1 MELKDVSTQ
10 RYDIG
15 RCAIFHT
22 TPPWDGSDDLFG
34 PTALGAV
41 TSHIGN
47 TEGAVDIA
55 PNSEYSELTLP
66 ETSGPAAIKRYLT
79 GDKPQFEI
87 GVFPNP
93 DNIAIFSPTG
103 KGSAGQQRR
112 RPVKEH
118 TLWIVPE
125 ELFLQEDNLGNMV
138 EVEVTYAGGAFLKN
152 GQPLTIAEQELVD
165 MSMLVWRAD
174 FSRATPIFKHE
185 DGGKSLKQITVMI
198 QQDFT
203 KPDGCQLYLMVGE
216 ASDYGIS
223 FMGS

>member
-1 MELKDVSTQ
+1 MDLQDVSTQ

-34 PTALGAV
+34 VTALGAPN
-41 TSHIGN
+41 SHIGN

-66 ETSGPAAIKRYLT
+66 ETSGPAAIKRFLS
-79 GDKPQFEI
+79 GDKPSFEV

-93 DNIAIFSPTG
+93 VNIAIFSPTG

-112 RPVKEH
+112 RRVREH

-125 ELFLQEDNLGNMV
+125 ELFLKEDVNGNV
-138 EVEVTYAGGAFLKN
+138 GEVAVTYVGGVFLKD
-152 GQPLTIAEQELVD
+152 GVPLTADEQELMD

-185 DGGKSLKQITVMI
+185 DGGKSLKSITVNI
-198 QQDFT
+198 QQDFS

-216 ASDYGIS
+216 AADLGIS